1 MKYKIILASN
11 SPRRRE
17 LLAGLDVNFE
27 VKVLNG
33 IDESYPD
40 DLDAYQVA
48 EFIAQKKAE
57 AYRSLLN
64 EEESSAEECLILT
77 ADTVVIAPAADE
89 QNDQEGKG
97 IILGKPKTADDA
109 VRMLR
114 MLSGK
119 THHVVTGVCLTT
131 KDGQRHFSVTT
142 EVSFKELTDWEI
154 NYYISNYRPFD
165 KAGAYG
171 IQEWIGYIG
180 CTGLNGSYFNVM
192 GLPVQRI
199 YEEMLKMQEE
209 S

>member
-40 DLDAYQVA
+40 DLGAYQVA

-64 EEESSAEECLILT
+64 EEESSAEENLILT
-77 ADTVVIAPAADE
+77 ADTVVIAPAANE

-131 KDGQRHFSVTT
+131 KEEQRHFSVTT

-154 NYYISNYRPFD
+154 NYYISHYKPFD

>member
-57 AYRSLLN
+57 AYHSLLN
-64 EEESSAEECLILT
+64 EEESSAEESLILT
-77 ADTVVIAPAADE
+77 ADTVVIAPAANE

-154 NYYISNYRPFD
+154 NYYISHYRPFD

>member
-64 EEESSAEECLILT
+64 EEESYAEENLILT
-77 ADTVVIAPAADE
+77 ADTVVIAPAANE

-131 KDGQRHFSVTT
+131 KEELRHFSVTT

-154 NYYISNYRPFD
+154 NYYISHYKPFD

>member
-57 AYRSLLN
+57 AYHSLLN
-64 EEESSAEECLILT
+64 EEESSAEESLILT
-77 ADTVVIAPAADE
+77 ADTVVIAPAANE

-154 NYYISNYRPFD
+154 NYYISHYRPFD

-199 YEEMLKMQEE
+199 YEEMLKMQEK

>member
-64 EEESSAEECLILT
+64 EEEASAEECLILT

-154 NYYISNYRPFD
+154 NYYISHYRPFD

>member
-154 NYYISNYRPFD
+154 NYYISHYRPFD

-180 CTGLNGSYFNVM
+180 CTGVNGRYFNVM